1 MSDDNGRSLSR
12 RRVLQVATGAAAGLG
27 LGAVVPGP
35 ASAGGGAAP
44 APQGD
49 SMIGVPYEPRD
60 VVRVGLVGCG
70 GRGQSLL
77 RDLLGVEH
85 VEIGA
90 VCDIVPEKVEQARQ
104 KTAKAGQAL
113 PEGYTSG
120 ERDYERLCR
129 RDDLDIVYIA
139 TPWNWHVPMAVAAME
154 SGRHAA
160 VEVPA
165 ATTIEDCWRLVDT
178 SERTRRHCVM
188 LENCCYG
195 WAERFVLNLI
205 RAGQLGELI
214 HAECAYIHD
223 LRSLLFEDK
232 GEGLWRRFE
241 HWRRNGNLY
250 PTHGLGP
257 VALYFGVN
265 RGDRFDRLVSVS
277 SPSLSLQA
285 YRDRAVPAGDPKRM
299 ETYACGD
306 MNTSL
311 IQTARGRSIV
321 LQHDT
326 VSPRPYSRI
335 NLVSGTKGAF
345 AGYPDRLFIDGE
357 EEHDEWRLIE
367 ENPKKRK
374 AGGVEERFEDDLWKR
389 LRETASGS
397 GHGGMDYVMN
407 WRLMQCLREGLV
419 PDMDVYD
426 AAAWSSPAPLS
437 EESVARG
444 SAPVSFPD
452 FTRGRWSQERS

>member
-1 MSDDNGRSLSR
+1 LSNDTGRSLSR
-12 RRVLQVATGAAAGLG
+12 RQVLQVATGAAAGLG
-27 LGAVVPGP
+27 LAAPTPGQTP
-35 ASAGGGAAP
+35 AGAAAAP
-44 APQGD
+44 MPQGD
-49 SMIGVPYEPRD
+49 SMIGVPFERRD

-77 RDLLGVEH
+77 GDLLGIEH

-90 VCDIVPEKVEQARQ
+90 VCDIVAEKVERARQ
-104 KTAKAGQAL
+104 RTAKAGQAL

-129 RDDLDIVYIA
+129 RDDLDVVYIA
-139 TPWNWHVPMAVAAME
+139 TPWNWHVPMAIAAME

-165 ATTIEDCWRLVDT
+165 ATTLEDCWRLVDT

-195 WAERFVLNLI
+195 WSERLVLNMI
-205 RAGQLGELI
+205 RAGVLGELT

-232 GEGLWRRFE
+232 GEGLWRRYE
-241 HWRRNGNLY
+241 HWRRNGNIY

-257 VALYFGVN
+257 VALYFDIN
-265 RGDRFDRLVSVS
+265 RGDRFSRLVSMS
-277 SPSLSLQA
+277 SPSLGLQA
-285 YRDRAVPAGDPKRM
+285 YRDRTVPPGDLKRM
-299 ETYACGD
+299 ETYAGGD

-321 LQHDT
+321 LQHDV

-335 NLVSGTKGAF
+335 NLVSGTKGTF
-345 AGYPDRLFIDGE
+345 AGYPDRVYLDGE
-357 EEHDEWRLIE
+357 GEHDEWRSVE
-367 ENPKKRK
+367 EDPKKRK
-374 AGGVEERFEDDLWKR
+374 AGGVEERFEDELWKK
-389 LRETASGS
+389 LRKTASGS
-397 GHGGMDYVMN
+397 GHGGMDYVMS
-407 WRLMQCLREGLV
+407 WRLVECLREGLA

-426 AAAWSSPAPLS
+426 AAAWSAPGPLS

-444 SAPVSFPD
+444 SAPMSFPD
-452 FTRGRWSQERS
+452 FTRGRWSERR

>member
-1 MSDDNGRSLSR
+1 MSHDTRRPLSR
-12 RRVLQVATGAAAGLG
+12 REVLQVATGVAAATSLS
-27 LGAVVPGP
+27 GP
-35 ASAGGGAAP
+35 ARGQTSDAPPAQGAT
-44 APQGD
+44 
-49 SMIGVPYEPRD
+49 MIGVPFERRD

-77 RDLLGVEH
+77 RDLLGVDH
-85 VEIGA
+85 VEVRA
-90 VCDIVPEKVEQARQ
+90 VCDIVADKVAAARD
-104 KTAKAGQAL
+104 KVTKAGQVA
-113 PEGYTSG
+113 PEGYARS
-120 ERDYERLCR
+120 ERDYERLCQ
-129 RDDLDIVYIA
+129 RDDLDVVYVA

-154 SGRHAA
+154 NAHHVA

-165 ATTIEDCWRLVDT
+165 ATSLEDCWRLVDV

-195 WAERFVLNLI
+195 WSERLVLNMV
-205 RAGQLGELI
+205 RAGLLGDLL
-214 HAECAYIHD
+214 HAECAYLHD
-223 LRSLLFEDK
+223 LRKILFFQVP
-232 GEGLWRRFE
+232 GEGEWRRYE

-257 VALYFGVN
+257 VALYFDIN
-265 RGDRFDRLVSVS
+265 RGDRFVRLVSMS
-277 SPSLSLQA
+277 SPSLGLQE
-285 YRDRAVPAGDPKRM
+285 YRDRTVPAGDPRRM

-311 IQTARGRSIV
+311 IQTARGRTIV

-335 NLVSGTKGAF
+335 NLVAGTKGAF
-345 AGYPDRLFIDGE
+345 AGYPDRLFLDGE
-357 EEHDEWRLIE
+357 GDHEEWRTVE
-367 ENPKKRK
+367 SDPKKREK
-374 AGGVEERFEDDLWKR
+374 GGIEERFEDALWKK
-389 LRETASGS
+389 LRETASGG

-407 WRLMQCLREGLV
+407 WRLVQCLREGLA

-426 AAAWSSPAPLS
+426 AAAWSAPSALS
-437 EESVARG
+437 EESVSRG

-452 FTRGRWSQERS
+452 FTRGRWSEPRG